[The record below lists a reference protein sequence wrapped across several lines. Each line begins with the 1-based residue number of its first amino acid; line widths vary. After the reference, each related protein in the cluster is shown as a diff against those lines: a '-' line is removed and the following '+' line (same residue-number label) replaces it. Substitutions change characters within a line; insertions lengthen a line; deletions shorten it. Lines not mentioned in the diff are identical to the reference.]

1 MSHCRARVALDRVW
15 TLHSECGGEAHWGH
29 WGAASQRSARS
40 HAAAAAGPPLRDATN
55 NPSHDVALF
64 PEKWRDIAD
73 GKKARVAS
81 LATLTLVLFI
91 ASTLQKVSIAGVSLV
106 TVQAPGSCPPMVEI
120 TLPQLHTITTS
131 SSTRDRNEGSR
142 IFHAVNASCKCSTRT
157 FSCLKFPTRV
167 V

>member
-1 MSHCRARVALDRVW
+1 MCCVTLQGEGGTGPGLD
-15 TLHSECGGEAHWGH
+15 T
-29 WGAASQRSARS
+29 
-40 HAAAAAGPPLRDATN
+40 PLRVRRRGSLRTLGRRLATLRPQSRRRRRGSAK

-73 GKKARVAS
+73 GKKAGVAS

-91 ASTLQKVSIAGVSLV
+91 ASTLQKVSIAGVSLI